1 MKRLL
6 LLLLFC
12 IFICGC
18 AKEET
23 IVEEKKDEEQ
33 QEEVVEVIPTY
44 EDLNT
49 TPIGIYQL
57 QGNTLTR
64 LHEIHKTLNI
74 EEDIGIFQVYPSNE
88 EVIYL
93 QDSFANSFYQKFQEY
108 NQIQPIKIG
117 FHLEFTLSN
126 GEVISYNI
134 LTPPDAMAQWEYLM
148 NYLYDDYVN
157 RGKGFYSHIEND
169 EYTPETLYTAIKLQ
183 SSYSCADIHSPI
195 LLTVFTYDTEDDF
208 LENVYRGNS
217 QATFKICVDG
227 YEC

>member
-1 MKRLL
+1 MKNSIIMNVRCPMKRLL
-6 LLLLFC
+6 LLLLLC

-93 QDSFANSFYQKFQEY
+93 QDSFANSFYQKFQV
-108 NQIQPIKIG
+108 ILHIVIKYEI
-117 FHLEFTLSN
+117 
-126 GEVISYNI
+126 V
-134 LTPPDAMAQWEYLM
+134 
-148 NYLYDDYVN
+148 
-157 RGKGFYSHIEND
+157 K
-169 EYTPETLYTAIKLQ
+169 KL
-183 SSYSCADIHSPI
+183 
-195 LLTVFTYDTEDDF
+195 
-208 LENVYRGNS
+208 
-217 QATFKICVDG
+217 
-227 YEC
+227 